1 MTATTDTGPSG
12 DSSRPDHSAF
22 PALDGI
28 RAMAVL
34 LVVVTHC
41 AYWTGRYER
50 GPAQGL
56 LARMDFGVA
65 LFFLLSGFLLS
76 RAWLNSAALGRP
88 GPSLRVYFWR
98 RAVRILPAYWAAVVL
113 AMLLLDRNRT
123 RSNLWDWVR
132 QFTLTGIYHT
142 GWLRDGL
149 TQMWSLSTEVA
160 FYLVL
165 PVLGLAA
172 MALMARIGWRPGW
185 LLAACGLLALVS
197 VVWNVA
203 DRHGWAYGWSAQF
216 WLPGFVDWFAG
227 GIALAIVVTHLRF
240 RAGPDSRWRLA
251 AEIGTNAGTCWLVAV
266 AVLVI
271 AATPVAGPRA
281 IGLPTGGTA
290 VTKSLLYLVAA
301 VLIVLPAVLGNSRLT
316 GWLFGNP
323 AARWL
328 GLISYSVF
336 TTHLIVL
343 AIVHDDL
350 LGYPV
355 FGGSMV
361 ATTALTVPLSILTGW
376 LSYRFVEVP
385 TTRLRDWVR
394 PTPTSTP
401 PTTPTRTAP
410 APRPSAPHS

>member
-1 MTATTDTGPSG
+1 
-12 DSSRPDHSAF
+12 
-22 PALDGI
+22 LDGI

-34 LVVVTHC
+34 MVVVTHC

-65 LFFLLSGFLLS
+65 LFFVLSGFLLS
-76 RAWLNSAALGRP
+76 RAWLQSAALGRP

-98 RAVRILPAYWAAVVL
+98 RAVRILPAYWAAVL
-113 AMLLLDRNRT
+113 IAMLVLDANR
-123 RSNLWDWVR
+123 RRANGWDWLR
-132 QFTLTGIYHT
+132 QFTLTGVYHA
-142 GWLRDGL
+142 GWQRDGL

-160 FYLVL
+160 FYILL
-165 PVLGLAA
+165 PVLGLTA
-172 MALMARIGWRPGW
+172 MALTARVGWRPGW
-185 LLAACGLLALVS
+185 LLACCVGLVVVS

-203 DRHGWAYGWSAQF
+203 DQHGWAYGWSAQF
-216 WLPGFVDWFAG
+216 WLPGFFGWFAG
-227 GIALAIVVTHLRF
+227 GMALAVVNTHLRLP
-240 RAGPDSRWRLA
+240 AGSDSKWRLA
-251 AEIGTNAGTCWLVAV
+251 TEIGTNAGACWLLAV
-266 AVLVI
+266 AVLLV

-281 IGLPTGGTA
+281 VGLPTGATA

-301 VLIVLPAVLGNSRLT
+301 VLIVLPAVLGASRLT
-316 GWLFGNP
+316 GWVFGNR

-336 TTHLIVL
+336 TTHLVVL
-343 AIVHDDL
+343 AIVHDDV
-350 LGYPV
+350 LGYPL

-385 TTRLRDWVR
+385 TMRLRDWVR

-401 PTTPTRTAP
+401 PTTPPRTAP
-410 APRPSAPHS
+410 AARPSAPRN

>member
-1 MTATTDTGPSG
+1 VTSDADIRLSA

-34 LVVVTHC
+34 MVVVTHC

-65 LFFLLSGFLLS
+65 LFFVLSGFLLS
-76 RAWLNSAALGRP
+76 RAWLNSAARGRP

-98 RAVRILPAYWAAVVL
+98 RAVRILPAYWAAVVF

-165 PVLGLAA
+165 PVLGLAVI
-172 MALMARIGWRPGW
+172 ALTHSIGWRPGW
-185 LLAACGLLALVS
+185 LLAGCGLLILVS

-203 DRHGWAYGWSAQF
+203 DRQGWAYGWTAQF
-216 WLPGFVDWFAG
+216 WLPGFAGWFAG
-227 GIALAIVVTHLRF
+227 GIALAILVTHLRF
-240 RAGPDSRWRLA
+240 RARPDSRWRLA
-251 AEIGTNAGTCWLVAV
+251 VEIGTSAGTCWLVAV

-290 VTKSLLYLVAA
+290 VSKSLLYLVAA
-301 VLIVLPAVLGNSRLT
+301 VLIVWPVVLGRGRLAS
-316 GWLFGNP
+316 WVFGNP

-350 LGYPV
+350 LGYPL
-355 FGGSMV
+355 FGGSLV
-361 ATTALTVPLSILTGW
+361 ATMALTVPLSVVTGW

-385 TTRLRDWVR
+385 TTRLRGWVR

-401 PTTPTRTAP
+401 PTVPERTTPAAR
-410 APRPSAPHS
+410 RSAPHS

>member
-1 MTATTDTGPSG
+1 MTAGTDVPPS

-34 LVVVTHC
+34 MVVITHC

-65 LFFLLSGFLLS
+65 LFFVLSGFLLS
-76 RAWLNSAALGRP
+76 RAWLISAAQGRP

-98 RAVRILPAYWAAVVL
+98 RAVRILPAYWAAVVV
-113 AMLLLDRNRT
+113 AMLVLDANRS

-160 FYLVL
+160 FYVVL

-172 MALMARIGWRPGW
+172 MALTARNGWRPAW
-185 LLAACGLLALVS
+185 LLAGCGLLVLVS
-197 VVWNVA
+197 VVWNVVDRNSWA
-203 DRHGWAYGWSAQF
+203 DGWAAAF
-216 WLPGFVDWFAG
+216 WLPGYVNWFAG
-227 GIALAIVVTHLRF
+227 GIALAIVVTHMRL
-240 RAGPDSRWRLA
+240 RAGPESRWRLA
-251 AEIGTNAGTCWLVAV
+251 VDIGTNAGTCWLLAV

-290 VTKSLLYLVAA
+290 VTKSLLYMVAA
-301 VLIVLPAVLGNSRLT
+301 VLIVWPAVIGRSRLT
-316 GWLFGNP
+316 GWVFGNP

-350 LGYPV
+350 LSYPL

-385 TTRLRDWVR
+385 TMRLRDWVQPTR
-394 PTPTSTP
+394 PSTP
-401 PTTPTRTAP
+401 PPTPPRTAP
-410 APRPSAPHS
+410 GARPSARRS

>member
-1 MTATTDTGPSG
+1 VTATNDTRPSA
-12 DSSRPDHSAF
+12 DISRPDHSAF

-34 LVVVTHC
+34 MVVVTHC

-65 LFFLLSGFLLS
+65 LFFVLSGFLLS

-98 RAVRILPAYWAAVVL
+98 RAVRILPAYWAAVVV

-142 GWLRDGL
+142 GWLQDGL
-149 TQMWSLSTEVA
+149 TQMWSLSSEVA

-165 PVLGLAA
+165 PILGLAA
-172 MALMARIGWRPGW
+172 MALTARIGWRPGW
-185 LLAACGLLALVS
+185 LLGGCAAMVLVS

-203 DRHGWAYGWSAQF
+203 DQRGWAYGWTAQF
-216 WLPGFVDWFAG
+216 WLPGFLGWFAG
-227 GIALAIVVTHLRF
+227 GMALAIVVTHLRL
-240 RAGPDSRWRLA
+240 RAGPDSRWRA
-251 AEIGTNAGTCWLVAV
+251 AVEVGTNAGTCWLVAV

-271 AATPVAGPRA
+271 AATPIAGPRA

-290 VTKSLLYLVAA
+290 VTKSLLYMVAA
-301 VLIVLPAVLGNSRLT
+301 VLIVLPVVLGNSRLT
-316 GWLFGNP
+316 GWVFGNP

-350 LGYPV
+350 LGYPL

-376 LSYRFVEVP
+376 LSYRLVEVP

-401 PTTPTRTAP
+401 PTTPARTAP
-410 APRPSAPHS
+410 APRSSAPRS